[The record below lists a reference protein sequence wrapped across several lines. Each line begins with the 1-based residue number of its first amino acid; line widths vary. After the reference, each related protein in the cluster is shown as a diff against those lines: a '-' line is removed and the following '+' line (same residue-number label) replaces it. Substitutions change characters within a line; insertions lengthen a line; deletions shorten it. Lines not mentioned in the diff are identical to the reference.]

1 MIKIWRGR
9 GRTVRRG
16 RTLGGRA
23 LGGRDG
29 RMHYWMRE
37 LHGRTRRSGAVA
49 PLQSAAAAVT
59 TFATAAAAAAATAV
73 VVVVRVRWRSGE
85 SLK

>member
-1 MIKIWRGR
+1 MMIKIWRGR

-16 RTLGGRA
+16 RT

-59 TFATAAAAAAATAV
+59 TFATAAAAPAAATAA